1 MFCKHWL
8 SSSTMLRY
16 IIDKHLNLK
25 GISYGYFYDIT
36 FSQYTSLLK
45 NSIFNFHIQQIT
57 KLKPNSFLILSLI

>member
-8 SSSTMLRY
+8 SSSTMLSY
-16 IIDKHLNLK
+16 IIYKYLNLK

-36 FSQYTSLLK
+36 FSQYISLLQ

-57 KLKPNSFLILSLI
+57 KLKPKSFLILSLI